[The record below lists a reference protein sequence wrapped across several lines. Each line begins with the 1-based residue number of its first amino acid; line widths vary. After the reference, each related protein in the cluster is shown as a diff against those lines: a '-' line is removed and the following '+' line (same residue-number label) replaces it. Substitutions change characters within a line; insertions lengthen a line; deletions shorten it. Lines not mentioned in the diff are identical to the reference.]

1 MTWKTSLLLA
11 VIVVPLALAAR
22 WGGNAELKGARFSP
36 WPDTVE
42 YAAEAQ
48 SLARSGQVYLQ
59 IGPYRVR
66 PRFPPGWPLLLAPAV
81 RAGMAGQ
88 ELWRITGVLG
98 AVLAWLLGVV
108 AGYATTVLSRPPSQT
123 LITPT
128 LFSRPLPPPSPG
140 EEGETPSAL
149 SWAGDSPLPVREG
162 GGDGR
167 GARGEGLGWPPLCA
181 GLLAG
186 LLWALTPIAV
196 DLGQTLMSDEPT
208 ALVCL
213 LGLLLT
219 GAAFLRHQTRGDWA
233 LALAGGL
240 AFGLAASMRSIV
252 AVLMLAPVAAF
263 FLGGFFGGQGRK
275 PLLPRL
281 LAWGLGAVVFPAI
294 TVLILAR
301 SGWPVWQWSGYGFW
315 MPGRYEH
322 LTDTFGLR
330 YAFQPDLTFRQEIQG
345 RPLSHLELAVRVL
358 LGIPGLRIHHY
369 LGYLWPIAGWLAAIP
384 LYRIARRRDPQ
395 AAGWTALGLLLW
407 TLGHAVVFSLYFYP
421 SSRFYLA
428 PLTLCLVLF
437 ATACGVGL
445 AGPDRRIKLASG
457 AAAVLIAL
465 SVASG
470 FVALG
475 HEPPPNVETERTR
488 ARFAKWLAKG
498 DEWRSQRTMPFDPVH
513 AQALGLLTP
522 EVAAQVHAWGEL
534 PDTVHVRRL
543 RANGYLAAHAL
554 ESPGR

>member
-1 MTWKTSLLLA
+1 MSWKTCLLLA
-11 VIVVPLALAAR
+11 VVVVPLALAAR
-22 WGGNAELKGARFSP
+22 WGGNAELKGSRFSP

-81 RAGMAGQ
+81 RLGMAGQ
-88 ELWRITGVLG
+88 DLWRITGVLG
-98 AVLAWLLGVV
+98 ALLAWLLGIAAMV
-108 AGYATTVLSRPPSQT
+108 ATAALGPHHPS
-123 LITPT
+123 
-128 LFSRPLPPPSPG
+128 PLLPASPPPDGRRGSGLPDLPESPLSPG
-140 EEGETPSAL
+140 GWGGGRERGGWGS
-149 SWAGDSPLPVREG
+149 EG
-162 GGDGR
+162 GW
-167 GARGEGLGWPPLCA
+167 AALLA

-186 LLWALTPIAV
+186 TLWALTPIAV

-213 LGLLLT
+213 LSLCLT
-219 GAAFLRHQTRGDWA
+219 GAAFLRRQTRGDWA

-240 AFGLAASMRSIV
+240 AFGLAATMRSIV

-263 FLGGFFGGQGRK
+263 LLGGFFGGQGRK

-281 LAWGLGAVVFPAI
+281 LAWGLGAALFPAV
-294 TVLILAR
+294 TMLILAR
-301 SGWPVWQWSGYGFW
+301 SGWPIWQWSGYGFW
-315 MPGRYEH
+315 MPGRYER

-330 YAFQPDLTFRQEIQG
+330 YAFQPDLTFRQEVQG

-358 LGIPGLRIHHY
+358 LGIPGLRSHHY

-384 LYRIARRRDPQ
+384 LYRIDRRRDPR

-428 PLTLCLVLF
+428 PLALCLVLF
-437 ATACGVGL
+437 ATACGVALARPDLRMRL
-445 AGPDRRIKLASG
+445 AGG
-457 AAAVLIAL
+457 AAALLVTL
-465 SVASG
+465 SVAFG
-470 FVALG
+470 FANLQ
-475 HEPPPNVETERTR
+475 HEPPPRVETERTR
-488 ARFAKWLAKG
+488 ARFGKWLAKG

-522 EVAAQVHAWGEL
+522 EVAAQVHEWGPL
-534 PDTVHVRRL
+534 PETVHVRRL